1 MKYLAR
7 ATAGCIA
14 AAAVLYGLDASAQT
28 IPTCTRTSNCEQAVA
43 NCLEYRNRTGLPRAE
58 LPCEQS
64 LAVCRSTGVW
74 RGKYTRGTPEVLA
87 CRMPK

>member
-1 MKYLAR
+1 MKASAHL
-7 ATAGCIA
+7 TSVCIV
-14 AAAVLYGLDASAQT
+14 AAAVLYGPAASAQT
-28 IPTCTRTSNCEQAVA
+28 MPTCRSGSCDQSLA